1 MTETKL
7 KDVLNSVSQIN
18 CLLTNVFERLSKV
31 ENHLNN
37 VERRLKNLKNL
48 ENKVI
53 DLEDSQ
59 DFLFG
64 KYELQNQKIERIQQK
79 NQQLTKE
86 NLFLLESLKVFE
98 TKSDEGRQKR
108 FASEQYRRREM
119 VEVSGIKTFE

>member
-1 MTETKL
+1 M
-7 KDVLNSVSQIN
+7 
-18 CLLTNVFERLSKV
+18 SKV